1 MHIHI
6 RVCGLGEAHEVYY
19 NPFLVYFSKGDVCGP
34 LGSSWGTVALI
45 AFGIFL
51 LLSFTGLLK
60 SAYRCPSPASAACRR
75 HIPPASAPAAVTS
88 QSCRSNRIYRERW
101 NFYKLQRY
109 EAQQQQAAQQGNQA
123 AASGRVPLDGMYFD
137 AGQFLDNL
145 QRTQGGGRSLAPV
158 QEEEG
163 NAPAAAPSQ
172 PNGAK
177 KTRLAARVDRGDAA
191 APAAPAAKAG
201 AAALVGVGMGGRGV
215 RVGGEMR
222 SGRAS
227 APKII

>member
-1 MHIHI
+1 
-6 RVCGLGEAHEVYY
+6 
-19 NPFLVYFSKGDVCGP
+19 
-34 LGSSWGTVALI
+34 
-45 AFGIFL
+45 
-51 LLSFTGLLK
+51 
-60 SAYRCPSPASAACRR
+60 
-75 HIPPASAPAAVTS
+75 
-88 QSCRSNRIYRERW
+88 
-101 NFYKLQRY
+101 
-109 EAQQQQAAQQGNQA
+109 
-123 AASGRVPLDGMYFD
+123 MYFD
-137 AGQFLDNL
+137 AGQFLGNL
-145 QRTQGGGRSLAPV
+145 QRTQGGGRALAPV

-191 APAAPAAKAG
+191 PAPAPAPAAKVG

-227 APKII
+227 APKIKLNASAANAQAD